1 MATSTESPNRIPSA
15 PFWAAPSKSAAKDA
29 MIFNAGGFGGFPPPH
44 TPAVEPRGGGSVFP
58 GSHGMVSGPDVIASR
73 RLDDATRR
81 DLHTRLICGLDL
93 SSLGHLTDAELRA
106 EVRLAAEELC
116 RREDLLLSSGERELL
131 VTEVLDETFGLG
143 PLEGLLRDQ
152 SISDILINGPYS
164 VYCER
169 GGLLEKSSVTFTS
182 EEHLLKIVQR
192 IAGRVGRRIDATSPM
207 VDARLADGSRV
218 NAIIPPLALDGAL
231 VSIRRFP
238 SQALR
243 ASDLIEKRAL
253 TTEMMEFLSA
263 CVKARRNIIISGGTG
278 SGKTTL
284 LNMLSGCIPDSE
296 RIATIEDAAEL
307 RLQQA
312 HVVRM
317 ETRAA
322 NVEGLGAVTCRDLAR
337 NALRMR
343 PDRLVVGESRGPE
356 ALDMLQA
363 MNTGHDGCM
372 TTLHANDARD
382 AVSRLEMMVG
392 MAGFDLPI
400 WVIRRQIAGAVHLI
414 VHAARLSG
422 GVRRVTKISEI
433 TGMEG
438 ENITM
443 HDLFV
448 FRQTGLDSDGKAAG
462 QFVSTGIRPK
472 CLEVLETMGARLPN
486 TMFERRILQTC

>member
-1 MATSTESPNRIPSA
+1 
-15 PFWAAPSKSAAKDA
+15 
-29 MIFNAGGFGGFPPPH
+29 MIFSAGGFGGFPTPH
-44 TPAVEPRGGGSVFP
+44 APAVEPRGGLVGGP
-58 GSHGMVSGPDVIASR
+58 GSTSASELATVR
-73 RLDDATRR
+73 RLDDSVRR
-81 DLHTRLICGLDL
+81 ELHTRLICGLDL
-93 SSLGHLTDAELRA
+93 SSLAHLSDAELRV
-106 EVRLAAEELC
+106 EIREAAEELC
-116 RREDLLLSSGERELL
+116 RREDLLLSAGERETL
-131 VTEVLDETFGLG
+131 VTGVLDETFGLG

-152 SISDILINGPYS
+152 SISDILINGPFS
-164 VYCER
+164 IYCER
-169 GGLLEKSSVTFTS
+169 GGVLEKSPVTFTS
-182 EEHLLKIVQR
+182 EEHLLKIIQR

-218 NAIIPPLALDGAL
+218 NAIIPPLALDGSL

-238 SQALR
+238 NQALR
-243 ASDLIEKRAL
+243 PADLIDRKAL
-253 TTEMMEFLSA
+253 TPEMIEFLAAAVRS
-263 CVKARRNIIISGGTG
+263 RRNILISGGTG

-284 LNMLSGCIPDSE
+284 LNILSGFIPETE

-317 ETRAA
+317 ETRPA
-322 NVEGLGAVTCRDLAR
+322 NVDGKGAVTCRDLAR

-343 PDRLVVGESRGPE
+343 PDRLVIGESRGPE

-372 TTLHANDARD
+372 TTMHANDSRD
-382 AVSRLEMMVG
+382 AISRLEMMVG
-392 MAGFDLPI
+392 MAGFELPI

-438 ENITM
+438 ESITM
-443 HDLFV
+443 QDLFI
-448 FRQTGLDSDGKAAG
+448 FRQTGLDADGKAIG
-462 QFVSTGIRPK
+462 QFLSTGIRPK
-472 CLEVLETMGARLPN
+472 CLEILETMGSQLPAS
-486 TMFERRILQTC
+486 MFERRILLTC

>member
-1 MATSTESPNRIPSA
+1 
-15 PFWAAPSKSAAKDA
+15 
-29 MIFNAGGFGGFPPPH
+29 
-44 TPAVEPRGGGSVFP
+44 
-58 GSHGMVSGPDVIASR
+58 
-73 RLDDATRR
+73 
-81 DLHTRLICGLDL
+81 
-93 SSLGHLTDAELRA
+93 
-106 EVRLAAEELC
+106 
-116 RREDLLLSSGERELL
+116 
-131 VTEVLDETFGLG
+131 
-143 PLEGLLRDQ
+143 LLRDQ
-152 SISDILINGPYS
+152 SISDIRINGPFS

-218 NAIIPPLALDGAL
+218 NAIIPPLALDGSL

-238 SQALR
+238 NKALR
-243 ASDLIEKRAL
+243 ATDLIERRAI
-253 TTEMMEFLSA
+253 TSEMIDFLSA
-263 CVKARRNIIISGGTG
+263 AVRARRNILISGGTG

-284 LNMLSGCIPDSE
+284 LNMLSGFIPDTE

-317 ETRAA
+317 ETRPA
-322 NVEGLGAVTCRDLAR
+322 NVEGMGSVTCRDLAR

-372 TTLHANDARD
+372 TTLHANDTRD
-382 AVSRLEMMVG
+382 AISRLEMMVG

-448 FRQTGLDSDGKAAG
+448 FRQTGLDSEGRAAG
-462 QFVSTGIRPK
+462 QFLSTGIRPK
-472 CLEVLETMGARLPN
+472 CLEVLEAMGARLPGS
-486 TMFERRILQTC
+486 MFERRILLTC

>member
-1 MATSTESPNRIPSA
+1 
-15 PFWAAPSKSAAKDA
+15 

-44 TPAVEPRGGGSVFP
+44 APAREPRLGAVGFP
-58 GSHGMVSGPDVIASR
+58 GPHGAISSPDLATAR
-73 RLDDATRR
+73 RLDDSVRR
-81 DLHTRLICGLDL
+81 ELHTRLICGLDL
-93 SSLGHLTDAELRA
+93 SALGHLTDAELRA
-106 EVRLAAEELC
+106 EVRSAAEELC
-116 RREDLLLSSGERELL
+116 RREDLLLSSGEREML

-143 PLEGLLRDQ
+143 PLEALLRDQ
-152 SISDILINGPYS
+152 SISDILINGPFS

-218 NAIIPPLALDGAL
+218 NAIIPPLALDGSL

-238 SQALR
+238 NKALR
-243 ASDLIEKRAL
+243 ATDLIERRAI
-253 TTEMMEFLSA
+253 TSEMIDFLSA
-263 CVKARRNIIISGGTG
+263 AVRARRNILISGGTG

-284 LNMLSGCIPDSE
+284 LNMLSGFIPDTE

-317 ETRAA
+317 ETRPA
-322 NVEGLGAVTCRDLAR
+322 NVEGMGSVTCRDLAR

-372 TTLHANDARD
+372 TTLHANDTRD
-382 AVSRLEMMVG
+382 AISRLEMMVG

-448 FRQTGLDSDGKAAG
+448 FRQTGLDSEGRAAG
-462 QFVSTGIRPK
+462 QFLSTGIRPK
-472 CLEVLETMGARLPN
+472 CLEVLEAMGARLPGS
-486 TMFERRILQTC
+486 MFERRILLTC

>member
-1 MATSTESPNRIPSA
+1 
-15 PFWAAPSKSAAKDA
+15 
-29 MIFNAGGFGGFPPPH
+29 MIFSAGGFGGFPMPH
-44 TPAVEPRGGGSVFP
+44 APAVEPRVGGP
-58 GSHGMVSGPDVIASR
+58 GPISASELVAGR
-73 RLDDATRR
+73 RLDDSVRR
-81 DLHTRLICGLDL
+81 ELHTRLICGLDL
-93 SSLGHLTDAELRA
+93 SSLGHLSDAELRA
-106 EVRLAAEELC
+106 EIRAAAEELC
-116 RREDLLLSSGERELL
+116 RREDLLLSSVERETL

-152 SISDILINGPYS
+152 SISDILINGPFS
-164 VYCER
+164 IYCER
-169 GGLLEKSSVTFTS
+169 GGVLERSSVTFTS
-182 EEHLLKIVQR
+182 EEHLLKIIQR

-218 NAIIPPLALDGAL
+218 NAIIPPLALDGSL

-238 SQALR
+238 NKALR
-243 ASDLIEKRAL
+243 PADLIERQAL
-253 TTEMMEFLSA
+253 TSEMIEFLAAAVRS
-263 CVKARRNIIISGGTG
+263 RRNILISGGTG

-284 LNMLSGCIPDSE
+284 LNILSGFIPDSE

-317 ETRAA
+317 ETRPA
-322 NVEGLGAVTCRDLAR
+322 NVEGMGAVTCRDLAR

-372 TTLHANDARD
+372 TTMHANDSRD
-382 AVSRLEMMVG
+382 AISRLEMMVG
-392 MAGFDLPI
+392 MAGFELPI

-422 GVRRVTKISEI
+422 GVRRVTKISEV

-438 ENITM
+438 ESITM
-443 HDLFV
+443 QDLFI
-448 FRQTGLDSDGKAAG
+448 FRQTGLDSEGRAVG
-462 QFVSTGIRPK
+462 QFLSTGIRPK
-472 CLEVLETMGARLPN
+472 CLEVLETMGARLPAS
-486 TMFERRILQTC
+486 MFERRILLTC